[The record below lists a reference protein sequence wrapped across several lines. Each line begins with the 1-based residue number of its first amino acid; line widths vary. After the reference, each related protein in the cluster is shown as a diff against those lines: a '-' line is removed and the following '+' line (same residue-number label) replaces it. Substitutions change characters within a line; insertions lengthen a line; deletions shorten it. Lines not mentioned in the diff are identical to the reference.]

1 MKPKTLASEFE
12 AMNAAREPRL
22 DHVRKMALLA
32 CPSVAP
38 EENRTSNDEL
48 ENPWQNMGTSGMENL
63 TGRSLLSLF
72 PPGIAWYRFRP
83 SALMR
88 SDPGISPEVYA
99 AVAGLLSARE
109 IVTLDKLES
118 TNYRLAK
125 RTALE
130 DLLVAGASLCHFNDD
145 YKLRRFRYD
154 QWVAKRGSDGS
165 LLWYVIQEKKD
176 VAELTKSQREIAGVK
191 EEDAEAE
198 DQARIR
204 DLYTKVNWEPDTKR
218 WHIRQ
223 ELNKNLL
230 AESDEIVCPYIPA
243 GYRETSGE
251 NYPRSFLDNRIAG
264 LRSYNTLKK
273 YELDIAENMAFILP
287 VADTGK
293 GWQPS
298 DWLKRSGVPTAGRV
312 TGNKVDGLALL
323 ETEKQRDLAGVHQV
337 AEDLKTELGRAML
350 MLTEA
355 MPTGDRVTAQAVRGV
370 ARELEGALG
379 GVYSHI
385 AEQLQRPFLE
395 RLIFQMERD
404 NLLPVIPA
412 ELRDMQAVEIT
423 TGIAALS
430 RQQDLDNLITA
441 IQILSPMPGVLETLN
456 LSVVADRVFAS
467 LMVDRKGLVLTPAQI
482 NANLQAQAQ
491 QQITSDAAQQAI
503 KTIGTLV
510 EQRAQ
515 AA

>member
-1 MKPKTLASEFE
+1 
-12 AMNAAREPRL
+12 
-22 DHVRKMALLA
+22 
-32 CPSVAP
+32 
-38 EENRTSNDEL
+38 
-48 ENPWQNMGTSGMENL
+48 
-63 TGRSLLSLF
+63 
-72 PPGIAWYRFRP
+72 
-83 SALMR
+83 
-88 SDPGISPEVYA
+88 
-99 AVAGLLSARE
+99 
-109 IVTLDKLES
+109 
-118 TNYRLAK
+118 
-125 RTALE
+125 
-130 DLLVAGASLCHFNDD
+130 
-145 YKLRRFRYD
+145 
-154 QWVAKRGSDGS
+154 
-165 LLWYVIQEKKD
+165 
-176 VAELTKSQREIAGVK
+176 
-191 EEDAEAE
+191 
-198 DQARIR
+198 
-204 DLYTKVNWEPDTKR
+204 
-218 WHIRQ
+218 
-223 ELNKNLL
+223 
-230 AESDEIVCPYIPA
+230 
-243 GYRETSGE
+243 
-251 NYPRSFLDNRIAG
+251 
-264 LRSYNTLKK
+264 
-273 YELDIAENMAFILP
+273 MAFILP

-337 AEDLKTELGRAML
+337 AEDYKTELGRAML